1 MRNLIGSFRESPRGC
16 GKYLRLVRSVAVAI
30 SMVAS
35 VAGVTAQTRAQA
47 PTESKSIEGHVDKI
61 KRQEDG
67 RLLITGWSLDVH
79 GKGAPVWIVSIYNEQ
94 IVFIGAT
101 SGSRDDIAKAYPQ
114 SIADN
119 VVISGTGPPVD
130 CHAGQK
136 VITLAV
142 SMRHQFAIIGRSNI
156 EGCP

>member
-1 MRNLIGSFRESPRGC
+1 MRNLIRAFRESPSGF
-16 GKYLRLVRSVAVAI
+16 GKYLRLVRSAAVAI
-30 SMVAS
+30 SMVAG
-35 VAGVTAQTRAQA
+35 VVGVTSRTWAQA

-67 RLLITGWSLDVH
+67 TLLITGWSLDVH
-79 GKGAPVWIVSIYNEQ
+79 GKGAPLWIVSIYNEQ

-101 SGSRDDIAKAYPQ
+101 SGTRDDIAKVYPQ

-119 VVISGTGPPVD
+119 VVISGAGPPVD
-130 CHAGQK
+130 CRAGQK
-136 VITLAV
+136 VITLAISV
-142 SMRHQFAIIGRSNI
+142 RHQFAIIGRTDI

>member
-1 MRNLIGSFRESPRGC
+1 MKAPRVWQD
-16 GKYLRLVRSVAVAI
+16 LRLVRSAAVAI

-35 VAGVTAQTRAQA
+35 VAGVPAHTWAQA
-47 PTESKSIEGHVDKI
+47 STESKSIEGHVDKI

-101 SGSRDDIAKAYPQ
+101 SGTRDDIAKAYPQ
-114 SIADN
+114 SITDN
-119 VVISGTGPPVD
+119 VVISGAGLPVD
-130 CHAGQK
+130 CRAGQK
-136 VITLAV
+136 VITLAI

-156 EGCP
+156 EECP